1 MTDRSSAGA
10 PVRYRV
16 ADGVATITF
25 DRPEAR
31 NAITFAMRDEL
42 AALLE
47 RAGADPAVRVVVL
60 EGAGG
65 AFTAGV
71 DVHDRPDEQ
80 DPAGVAEADDA
91 AAIAGAARALGAP
104 VGAAPA
110 RGGEGPRACASG
122 WGLELALHADLVVA
136 ADDCRFFFPS
146 IRNGSGLPDSSMALY
161 HLGPQWAK
169 RLLLTGDEVDG
180 RTAERIGLVVEAV
193 PDDEL
198 DAAVDRLARRL
209 AAVPPE
215 VAAASKRVL
224 NHAVDLMGRAALQD
238 FSARANARAP
248 PGAGGGRVQPDRARA
263 GPPCRHRLAGAAAP
277 ARGPARDPARAVSRR
292 GTGG

>member
-1 MTDRSSAGA
+1 VTGAGSPA
-10 PVRYRV
+10 DETPPVRYRI

-25 DRPEAR
+25 DRAETR

-42 AALLE
+42 VALLA
-47 RAGADPAVRVVVL
+47 RAGADPEVRVVVL

-65 AFTAGV
+65 TFTSGV
-71 DVHDRPDEQ
+71 DVHDRPDAQ
-80 DPAGVAEADDA
+80 DPAAVSLEEDVAEIA
-91 AAIAGAARALGAP
+91 AAAGHWARLWELPQP
-104 VGAAPA
+104 VVVKA
-110 RGGEGPRACASG
+110 RGVCVG

-136 ADDCRFFFPS
+136 SHDCRFFFPS

-193 PDDEL
+193 PDEEL

-209 AAVPPE
+209 AAVPRE
-215 VAAASKRVL
+215 VAAESKRVL
-224 NHAVDLMGRAALQD
+224 NHAIDLMGRAALQD
-238 FSARANARAP
+238 FSAQANARA
-248 PGAGGGRVQPDRARA
+248 R
-263 GPPCRHRLAGAAAP
+263 
-277 ARGPARDPARAVSRR
+277 RGPAVAEFSRLVRERGLRAALAWREQRR
-292 GTGG
+292 GAAPPAEP